1 MQLAKFLKLRTVRH
15 LALCSCEEEI
25 EKEACF
31 ILGLLAIKQ
40 EHQHAIADEGALAG
54 LVRLLKRYLPATN
67 LSQGPGASL
76 VRRAADAVTNL
87 AHENVIIKSRVRGE
101 GGIPPLVALLVRA
114 SSPMGCVCLPA
125 ESQVTAGTEMICN
138 FADADN
144 SRAASIAS
152 IQAYV

>member
-1 MQLAKFLKLRTVRH
+1 MTLVSTRRGD
-15 LALCSCEEEI
+15 EEI

-54 LVRLLKRYLPATN
+54 LVNLLKRYLPATN

-87 AHENVIIKSRVRGE
+87 AHENVVIKSRVRAE
-101 GGIPPLVALLVRA
+101 GGIPPLVHLLVSLQAHSTLLCPLHSSQPVDVA
-114 SSPMGCVCLPA
+114 SCPAFVCKEMLWCPA
-125 ESQVTAGTEMICN
+125 Q
-138 FADADN
+138 
-144 SRAASIAS
+144 ASIYAIYGVPDHAS
-152 IQAYV
+152 CSVHH